1 MKVILVNSVIYKN
14 IRVKR
19 FCHEWTLIK
28 DREINTNKDKSF
40 WSQRKEES
48 ITEESDIKVK
58 RFYHE

>member
-1 MKVILVNSVIYKN
+1 MEESDIK
-14 IRVKR
+14 VKR
-19 FCHEWTLIK
+19 FYHEWTLIK